1 MAFRSR
7 PGSERSLSGPV
18 RGFDLDEEFAHLREE
33 KEW

>member
-1 MAFRSR
+1 MAFRSH

-18 RGFDLDEEFAHLREE
+18 RGFDLDEELARLREE